1 MLFLIYSTST
11 ADQVHAQGGE
21 SPKQLGSN
29 SESLAPE
36 HTSPP
41 SSCFPLTQLLIYV
54 EDSRTP
60 GSEILETL
68 IPIKI
73 TGVIGIATYKTTK
86 EMQTANKYL
95 TSLVIK
101 DMQIKTIGQHF
112 SPSKLSKKN

>member
-1 MLFLIYSTST
+1 M
-11 ADQVHAQGGE
+11 
-21 SPKQLGSN
+21 
-29 SESLAPE
+29 
-36 HTSPP
+36 
-41 SSCFPLTQLLIYV
+41 